1 MLSQRHLWSW
11 GNILCATVTI
21 AGAGAFNLP
30 WLAALYLPIGLALMH
45 LTNTPPKE
53 LIQNQPITQPNNT
66 DSLADLS
73 GLLTTVIP
81 IWRGNIELAREQSES
96 AGNQLG
102 LTLRD
107 MAVDLQATIR
117 ESRGES
123 AQEDSKQ
130 PLLSQLIDS
139 VRERTGS
146 LANILTQTSLHRR
159 ELIDQVT
166 SLASFSTELDSMAKG
181 VADIAN
187 QTNLLALNAA
197 IEAARAGEA
206 GRGFA
211 VVADEVR
218 KLSTLSAETG
228 KQMSVK
234 VAAIDHALRDAGKK
248 ATSMSATE
256 TERTNAALAL
266 LNASLDDFTSTTQ
279 QMAHINS
286 NLQAQGNKIEQELF
300 QTLVELQ
307 FQDRVC
313 QMMSHIEQDIAL
325 MEDHLAK
332 ANLNPSHIQPASI
345 AAQEWL
351 TRLSKTYSTHEQ
363 SALHGN
369 TAKHSTSS
377 GDTEFF

>member
-1 MLSQRHLWSW
+1 MLSRGYLWH
-11 GNILCATVTI
+11 GVNLLCATLAI
-21 AGAGAFNLP
+21 ACAGLFNLT
-30 WLAALYLPIGLALMH
+30 WLAALYLPLGFLLMRLAYAQATEIIENPISHHDSSAPYATL
-45 LTNTPPKE
+45 PP
-53 LIQNQPITQPNNT
+53 
-66 DSLADLS
+66 
-73 GLLTTVIP
+73 LLTAVLP
-81 IWRGNIELAREQSES
+81 IWRGNIELARRQSEE

-102 LTLRD
+102 ITLRD

-117 ESRGES
+117 DSRGES
-123 AQEDSKQ
+123 ELGNNKQ
-130 PLLSQLIDS
+130 PLLSHLIDS
-139 VRERTGS
+139 VLERTAS
-146 LANILTQTSLHRR
+146 LADILAQTGIHRR

-197 IEAARAGEA
+197 IEAARAGES

-234 VAAIDHALRDAGKK
+234 VASIDHALRDAGKK
-248 ATSMSATE
+248 ATTMSATE
-256 TERTNAALAL
+256 TERTAAALAL
-266 LNASLDDFTSTTQ
+266 LNASLNDFTSTTQ
-279 QMAHINS
+279 QMSQINS
-286 NLQAQGNKIEQELF
+286 NLQAQGNKVEQELF

-313 QMMSHIEQDIAL
+313 QIMSHVEQDL
-325 MEDHLAK
+325 SRMEDHLSD
-332 ANLNPSHIQPASI
+332 LLHTPSDVPTPTVSSQD
-345 AAQEWL
+345 WL
-351 TRLSKTYSTHEQ
+351 TRLSSSYSTKEQ
-363 SALHGN
+363 AALHGG
-369 TAKHSTSS
+369 AIKHSSTIA